1 MLKLLPFTFFS
12 YFYQLFFKD
21 LRNSILIFFLF
32 FLGLSLNNAQIFTW
46 KNPNIPK
53 DSASTKNDSILAI
66 KKDSILAFR
75 FGQDIFAKD
84 TMDFVKTQNRII
96 VDEAVLAK
104 NDTKRFLGEL
114 NSKGSIIRGIT
125 FGNNQGQSVQSSMD
139 LQISG
144 RLSKDVTVLAS
155 ISDHNLPIQ
164 ADGYTQTL
172 EEFDKIYMQLNIK
185 DKSILRAGHLDLV
198 DSKNYFAKYQ
208 RRSMGLQF
216 QTQFGTDNKTFVDIS
231 AGVARSEFHRIRFQG
246 IEGNQ
251 GPYRLTGKNGEQFIT
266 LISGSEQVFIDGIL
280 MKRGENQDYI
290 INYNTGEVTFTSFRP
305 IFQQNFITIS
315 FNYAN
320 RNYSRYLFTGK
331 LEHQREKFRVGLNW
345 FMENDNK
352 NAPLALNLSK
362 EDEQILADAGNDAN
376 LMYAPSGVVAEYDV
390 NKILYSLVPGPNGNY
405 YQFSTD
411 ATQTLYQVSFTY
423 FGANLGDYKLSQTTN
438 NGRVFEYVGPNLGD
452 YRAVRKL
459 PSPQKSQVYTVNSE
473 YLLKDGKIG
482 ADVSLSNYDINLFS
496 SKDSDQN
503 LGYAAR
509 IFGNKTFTKN
519 SWKGTPSFE
528 YQYIDRQFHILDRIN
543 DVEFSRDFNLTQEFN
558 GLTQNRFIFSFQ
570 NKWNNKSTLNYRVNY
585 LDERDSYKGI
595 KNDLDFGWIKGKFN
609 TKGNF
614 SYLNTNALLQD
625 TKFIRGGAGTE
636 YTGKKGSW
644 AVGGSMEHNEKKY
657 NDTDL
662 MDVTSFSWKELFVQ
676 KKIGD
681 SARTKL
687 LSKIYV
693 RDNDSV
699 RDNRLQNMN
708 RILGFMAESQIIK
721 TEKTTLNA
729 LLHYRKFFYKNDDVD
744 VNQNKDFVV
753 GNILYNQQLFK
764 NGMRLQAFYELGN
777 GQEAQREFQ
786 YIKVTDGQ
794 GVYKWTDYNGDG
806 VQQLDEFEI
815 AEYSDLAQYIRI
827 YTNSVRYIP
836 SNKNKLQLALFVNPS
851 VIFSSENKFLKRW
864 NFNISLNSQN
874 SFYKK
879 DKVLVLNPFE
889 KGENQIL
896 KNQNILMSAQFNPT
910 EKSGWNGNYRFIQND
925 NLINANFSNE
935 ERNQTSHFVNI
946 GYWFNKEFRI
956 DWENS
961 VHDLQNSSQLFAT
974 RDYRLNNFETK
985 PKATYKFTDAIQA
998 EFSSAYREKQR
1009 KDGEELL
1016 KAFDI
1021 TGTIQWER
1029 KKTSIRGNFSF
1040 INNDFTGNSFSIV
1053 GNQML
1058 DGLKP
1063 GKNQVWSV
1071 FIQQAINSFLQLN
1084 LNYEGRNS
1092 GERTIHIGSMQVKAS
1107 F

>member
-1 MLKLLPFTFFS
+1 MRNFILLFVFFS
-12 YFYQLFFKD
+12 LG
-21 LRNSILIFFLF
+21 IFS
-32 FLGLSLNNAQIFTW
+32 GNAQVFSW
-46 KNPNIPK
+46 KNPNVPE
-53 DSASTKNDSILAI
+53 DSIKRDSILAAR
-66 KKDSILAFR
+66 LE
-75 FGQDIFAKD
+75 QDIFAKD
-84 TMDFVKTQNRII
+84 TLDFIRTNNKI
-96 VDEAVLAK
+96 VIDEAVLAK
-104 NDTKRFLGEL
+104 NDKKRFLGEL

-144 RLSKDVTVLAS
+144 RLSKDVTILAS

-172 EEFDKIYMQLNIK
+172 EEFDKIYIQLNIK

-198 DSKNYFAKYQ
+198 EAKNYFAKYQ
-208 RRSMGLQF
+208 RRSMGIQF
-216 QTQFGTDNKTFVDIS
+216 QTELGKENKTFIDVS
-231 AGVARSEFHRIRFQG
+231 AGVARSEFHRVRFQG
-246 IEGNQ
+246 VEGNQ
-251 GPYRLTGKNGEQFIT
+251 GPYRLTGKNGEKFIT

-315 FNYAN
+315 YNYAN

-331 LEHQREKFRVGLNW
+331 LEHQREKFKVGLNW

-352 NAPLALNLSK
+352 NAPLSLNLSK
-362 EDEQILADAGNDAN
+362 EDEQILADAGNDPN
-376 LMYAPSGVVAEYDV
+376 LMYAPSGVLTEYDV
-390 NKILYSLVPGPNGNY
+390 NKILYRKNAAGNY
-405 YQFSTD
+405 EFSTD
-411 ATQTLYQVSFTY
+411 QNEPLYQVSFTY
-423 FGANLGDYKLSQTTN
+423 FGVNQGDYKTAQTTN
-438 NGRVFEYVGPNLGD
+438 NGRVFEYVGPNAGD

-459 PSPQKSQVYTVNSE
+459 PSPQKSQVFSLNSE
-473 YLLKDGKIG
+473 YLLNEGKIG
-482 ADVSLSNYDINLFS
+482 ADISLSNYDVNLFS

-503 LGYAAR
+503 IGYAYR
-509 IFGNKTFTKN
+509 IFGNKSFTKN
-519 SWKGTPSFE
+519 NWKGTPSFE

-558 GLTQNRFIFSFQ
+558 KKTQNRFIFSFL
-570 NKWNNKSTLNYRVNY
+570 NKWNNKSTLNYRINY
-585 LDERDSYKGI
+585 LNEQDSYKGI
-595 KNDLDFGWIKGKFN
+595 KNDLDFGWISGKFF
-609 TKGNF
+609 TKGTL
-614 SYLNTNALLQD
+614 SYLSTNATLQD
-625 TKFIRGGAGTE
+625 TKFIRGGVSTE

-644 AVGGSMEHNEKKY
+644 TIGGSMEHNEKKY
-657 NDTDL
+657 NDSQL

-681 SARTKL
+681 STRTKL
-687 LSKIYV
+687 LAKVYM

-708 RILGFMAESQIIK
+708 NILGVMAESQIIK
-721 TEKTTLNA
+721 NERTSLNV
-729 LLHYRKFFYKNDDVD
+729 LIHYRKFFYQNVD
-744 VNQNKDFVV
+744 PNVTTRNNDFVV
-753 GNILYNQQLFK
+753 GNILYNQQLFR

-794 GVYKWTDYNGDG
+794 GIYKWTDYNGDG
-806 VQQLDEFEI
+806 IQQLDEFEI
-815 AEYSDLAQYIRI
+815 AEYSDLAKYIRV

-836 SNKNKLQLALFVNPS
+836 SNKNKLQLALFVNPAI
-851 VIFSSENKFLKRW
+851 VFNSENKFLKRW
-864 NFNISLNSQN
+864 NFNVSLNSQN

-889 KGENQIL
+889 KNSDQIL
-896 KNQNILMSAQFNPT
+896 KNQNILASVQFNPT
-910 EKSGWNGNYRFIQND
+910 DKSGWNGNYRFITND
-925 NLINANFSNE
+925 NLINANFTNE
-935 ERNQTSHFVNI
+935 ERQQTSQFVNI
-946 GYWFNKEFRI
+946 GYWFNKEFRV

-961 VHDLQNSSQLFAT
+961 VHDIKNSSQQFTT

-998 EFSSAYREKQR
+998 ELSSAYRQKKR
-1009 KDGEELL
+1009 LDGEELL
-1016 KAFDI
+1016 KAFDV

-1040 INNDFTGNSFSIV
+1040 INNNFNGNNFSIV

-1071 FIQQAINSFLQLN
+1071 FIQQAINSFIQLN

-1092 GERTIHIGSMQVKAS
+1092 GDRTIHIGSMQVKAS

>member
-1 MLKLLPFTFFS
+1 MRNFILLFVFFS
-12 YFYQLFFKD
+12 LG
-21 LRNSILIFFLF
+21 IFS
-32 FLGLSLNNAQIFTW
+32 GNAQVFSW
-46 KNPNIPK
+46 KNPNVPE
-53 DSASTKNDSILAI
+53 DSIKRDSILAAR
-66 KKDSILAFR
+66 LE
-75 FGQDIFAKD
+75 QDIFAKD
-84 TMDFVKTQNRII
+84 TLDFIRTNNKI
-96 VDEAVLAK
+96 VIDEAVLAK
-104 NDTKRFLGEL
+104 NDKKRFLGEL

-144 RLSKDVTVLAS
+144 RLSKDVTILAS

-172 EEFDKIYMQLNIK
+172 EEFDKIYIQLNIK

-198 DSKNYFAKYQ
+198 EAKNYFAKYQ
-208 RRSMGLQF
+208 RRSMGIQF
-216 QTQFGTDNKTFVDIS
+216 QTELGKENKTFIDVS
-231 AGVARSEFHRIRFQG
+231 AGVARSEFHRVRFQG
-246 IEGNQ
+246 VEGNQ

-315 FNYAN
+315 YNYAN

-331 LEHQREKFRVGLNW
+331 LEHQREKFKVGLNW

-352 NAPLALNLSK
+352 NAPLSLNLSK
-362 EDEQILADAGNDAN
+362 EDEQILADAGNDPN
-376 LMYAPSGVVAEYDV
+376 LMYAPSGVLTEYDV
-390 NKILYSLVPGPNGNY
+390 NKILYRKNAAGNY
-405 YQFSTD
+405 EFSTD
-411 ATQTLYQVSFTY
+411 QNEPLYQVSFTY
-423 FGANLGDYKLSQTTN
+423 FGVNQGDYKTAQTTN
-438 NGRVFEYVGPNLGD
+438 NGRVFEYVGPNAGD

-459 PSPQKSQVYTVNSE
+459 PSPQKSQVFSLNSE
-473 YLLKDGKIG
+473 YLLNEGKIG
-482 ADVSLSNYDINLFS
+482 ADISLSNYDVNLFS

-503 LGYAAR
+503 IGYAYR
-509 IFGNKTFTKN
+509 IFGNKSFTKN
-519 SWKGTPSFE
+519 NWKGTPSFE

-558 GLTQNRFIFSFQ
+558 KKTQNRFIFSFL
-570 NKWNNKSTLNYRVNY
+570 NKWNNKSTLNYRINY
-585 LDERDSYKGI
+585 LNEQDSYKGI
-595 KNDLDFGWIKGKFN
+595 KNDLDFGWISGKFF
-609 TKGNF
+609 TKGTL
-614 SYLNTNALLQD
+614 SYLSTNATLQD
-625 TKFIRGGAGTE
+625 TKFIRGGVSTE

-644 AVGGSMEHNEKKY
+644 TIGGSMEHNEKKY
-657 NDTDL
+657 NDSQL

-681 SARTKL
+681 STRTKL
-687 LSKIYV
+687 LAKVYM

-708 RILGFMAESQIIK
+708 NILGVMAESQIIK
-721 TEKTTLNA
+721 NERTSLNV
-729 LLHYRKFFYKNDDVD
+729 LIHYRKFFYQNVD
-744 VNQNKDFVV
+744 PNVTTRNNDFVV
-753 GNILYNQQLFK
+753 GNILYNQQLFR

-794 GVYKWTDYNGDG
+794 GIYKWTDYNGDG
-806 VQQLDEFEI
+806 IQQLDEFEI
-815 AEYSDLAQYIRI
+815 AEYSDLAKYIRV

-836 SNKNKLQLALFVNPS
+836 SNKNKLQLALFVNPAI
-851 VIFSSENKFLKRW
+851 VFNSENKFLKRW
-864 NFNISLNSQN
+864 NFNVSLNSQN

-889 KGENQIL
+889 KNSDQIL
-896 KNQNILMSAQFNPT
+896 KNQNILASVQFNPT
-910 EKSGWNGNYRFIQND
+910 DKSGWNGNYRFITND

-935 ERNQTSHFVNI
+935 ERQQTSQFVNI
-946 GYWFNKEFRI
+946 GYWFNKEFRV

-961 VHDLQNSSQLFAT
+961 VHDIKNSSQQFTT

-998 EFSSAYREKQR
+998 ELSSAYRQKKR
-1009 KDGEELL
+1009 LDGEELL
-1016 KAFDI
+1016 KAFDV

-1040 INNDFTGNSFSIV
+1040 INNNFNGNNFSIV

-1071 FIQQAINSFLQLN
+1071 FIQQAINSFIQLN

-1092 GERTIHIGSMQVKAS
+1092 GDRTIHIGSMQVKAS

>member
-1 MLKLLPFTFFS
+1 MRNFILLFVFFS
-12 YFYQLFFKD
+12 LG
-21 LRNSILIFFLF
+21 IFS
-32 FLGLSLNNAQIFTW
+32 GNAQVFSW
-46 KNPNIPK
+46 KNPNVPE
-53 DSASTKNDSILAI
+53 DSIKRDSILAAR
-66 KKDSILAFR
+66 LE
-75 FGQDIFAKD
+75 QDIFAKD
-84 TMDFVKTQNRII
+84 TLDFIRTNNKI
-96 VDEAVLAK
+96 VIDEAVLAK
-104 NDTKRFLGEL
+104 NDKKRFLGEL

-144 RLSKDVTVLAS
+144 RLSKDVTILAS

-172 EEFDKIYMQLNIK
+172 EEFDKIYIQLNIK

-198 DSKNYFAKYQ
+198 EAKNYFAKYQ
-208 RRSMGLQF
+208 RRSMGIQF
-216 QTQFGTDNKTFVDIS
+216 QTELGKENKTFIDVS
-231 AGVARSEFHRIRFQG
+231 AGVARSEFHRVRFQG
-246 IEGNQ
+246 VEGNQ

-315 FNYAN
+315 YNYAN

-331 LEHQREKFRVGLNW
+331 LEHQREKFKVGLNW

-352 NAPLALNLSK
+352 NAPLSLNLSK
-362 EDEQILADAGNDAN
+362 EDEQILADAGNDPN
-376 LMYAPSGVVAEYDV
+376 LMYAPSGVLTEYDV
-390 NKILYSLVPGPNGNY
+390 NKILYRKNAAGNY
-405 YQFSTD
+405 EFSTD
-411 ATQTLYQVSFTY
+411 QNEPLYQVSFTY
-423 FGANLGDYKLSQTTN
+423 FGVNQGDYKTAQTTN
-438 NGRVFEYVGPNLGD
+438 NGRVFEYVGPNAGD

-459 PSPQKSQVYTVNSE
+459 PSPQKSQVFSLNSE
-473 YLLKDGKIG
+473 YLLNEGKIG
-482 ADVSLSNYDINLFS
+482 ADISLSNYDVNLFS

-503 LGYAAR
+503 IGYAYR
-509 IFGNKTFTKN
+509 IFGNKSFTKN
-519 SWKGTPSFE
+519 NWKGTPSFE

-543 DVEFSRDFNLTQEFN
+543 DVEFSRDFNLAQEFN
-558 GLTQNRFIFSFQ
+558 KKTQNRFIFSFL
-570 NKWNNKSTLNYRVNY
+570 NKWNNKSTLNYRINY
-585 LDERDSYKGI
+585 LNEQDSYKGI
-595 KNDLDFGWIKGKFN
+595 KNDLDFGWISGKFF
-609 TKGNF
+609 TKGTL
-614 SYLNTNALLQD
+614 SYLSTNATLQD
-625 TKFIRGGAGTE
+625 TKFIRGGVSTE

-644 AVGGSMEHNEKKY
+644 TIGGSMEHNEKKY
-657 NDTDL
+657 NDSQL

-681 SARTKL
+681 STRTKL
-687 LSKIYV
+687 LAKVYM

-708 RILGFMAESQIIK
+708 NILGVMAESQIIK
-721 TEKTTLNA
+721 NERTSLNV
-729 LLHYRKFFYKNDDVD
+729 LIHYRKFFY
-744 VNQNKDFVV
+744 QNIDPNVTTRNNDFVV
-753 GNILYNQQLFK
+753 GNILYNQQLFR

-794 GVYKWTDYNGDG
+794 GIYKWTDYNGDG
-806 VQQLDEFEI
+806 IQQLDEFEI
-815 AEYSDLAQYIRI
+815 AEYSDLAKYIRV

-836 SNKNKLQLALFVNPS
+836 SNKNKLQLALFVNPAI
-851 VIFSSENKFLKRW
+851 VFNSENKFLKRW
-864 NFNISLNSQN
+864 NFNVSLNSQN

-889 KGENQIL
+889 KNSDQIL
-896 KNQNILMSAQFNPT
+896 KNQNILASVQFNPT
-910 EKSGWNGNYRFIQND
+910 DKSGWNGNYRFITND

-935 ERNQTSHFVNI
+935 ERQQTSQFVNI
-946 GYWFNKEFRI
+946 GYWFNKEFRV

-961 VHDLQNSSQLFAT
+961 VHDIKNSSQQFTT

-998 EFSSAYREKQR
+998 ELSSAYRQKKR
-1009 KDGEELL
+1009 LDGEELL
-1016 KAFDI
+1016 KAFDV

-1040 INNDFTGNSFSIV
+1040 INNNFNGNNFSIV

-1071 FIQQAINSFLQLN
+1071 FIQQAINSFIQLN

-1092 GERTIHIGSMQVKAS
+1092 GDRTIHIGSMQVKAS

>member
-1 MLKLLPFTFFS
+1 MRNIFILFIVFF
-12 YFYQLFFKD
+12 FG
-21 LRNSILIFFLF
+21 IFS
-32 FLGLSLNNAQIFTW
+32 GNAQVFSW
-46 KNPNIPK
+46 KNPNVPE
-53 DSASTKNDSILAI
+53 DSL
-66 KKDSILAFR
+66 KKDSILAAKLE
-75 FGQDIFAKD
+75 QDIFVKD
-84 TMDFVKTQNRII
+84 TLDFIRTHNRIV

-104 NDTKRFLGEL
+104 NDKKRFLGEL

-144 RLSKDVTVLAS
+144 RLSKDVTILAS

-185 DKSILRAGHLDLV
+185 DKSILRAGHLDLME
-198 DSKNYFAKYQ
+198 SKNYFAKYQ
-208 RRSMGLQF
+208 RRSMGIQF
-216 QTQFGTDNKTFVDIS
+216 QTEFGKENKTFVDIS

-246 IEGNQ
+246 VEGNQ

-280 MKRGENQDYI
+280 MKRGENQDYV

-315 FNYAN
+315 YNYAN

-331 LEHQREKFRVGLNW
+331 LEHQREKFKVGLNW

-352 NAPLALNLSK
+352 NAPLALSLSK
-362 EDEQILADAGNDAN
+362 EDEQILANAGNDPN
-376 LMYAPSGVVAEYDV
+376 LMYAPSGVVTEYDV
-390 NKILYSLVPGPNGNY
+390 NKILYRLNPAGNFY
-405 YQFSTD
+405 ELSTD
-411 ATQTLYQVSFTY
+411 PNETLYQVSFTY
-423 FGANLGDYKLSQTTN
+423 FGANQGDYKTAKTTN
-438 NGRVFEYVGPNLGD
+438 NGRVFEYVGPNAGD

-459 PSPQKSQVYTVNSE
+459 PSPQKSQVFSLNSE
-473 YLLKDGKIG
+473 YLLEDGRIG
-482 ADVSLSNYDINLFS
+482 ADISLSNYDVNLFS

-503 LGYAAR
+503 TGYAYR
-509 IFGNKTFTKN
+509 VFGNKTFTKS

-528 YQYIDRQFHILDRIN
+528 YQYIDKQFHILDRIN

-558 GLTQNRFIFSFQ
+558 KKTQNRFIFSFL
-570 NKWNNKSTLNYRVNY
+570 NKWNNKSTLNYRINY
-585 LDERDSYKGI
+585 LNEQDSYKGI
-595 KNDLDFGWIKGKFN
+595 KNDLDFGWITGKFF
-609 TKGNF
+609 TKGNL
-614 SYLNTNALLQD
+614 SYLSTNATLQD
-625 TKFIRGGAGTE
+625 TKFIRGGISTE
-636 YTGKKGSW
+636 FTGKKGSW
-644 AVGGSMEHNEKKY
+644 AIGGSMEHNEKKY
-657 NDTDL
+657 NDTQL
-662 MDVTSFSWKELFVQ
+662 MDVTSFSWKEIFVQ

-681 SARTKL
+681 STRTKL
-687 LSKIYV
+687 LAKVYM

-708 RILGFMAESQIIK
+708 NILGVMAESQIIK
-721 TEKTTLNA
+721 TERTTLNA
-729 LLHYRKFFYKNDDVD
+729 LIHYRKFFYSGMEGDMTRN
-744 VNQNKDFVV
+744 NDFVV
-753 GNILYNQQLFK
+753 GNILYNQQLFR

-806 VQQLDEFEI
+806 IQQLDEFEI
-815 AEYSDLAQYIRI
+815 AEYSDLAKYIRV

-836 SNKNKLQLALFVNPS
+836 SNKNKLQLALFVNPAI
-851 VIFSSENKFLKRW
+851 VFNSENAFLKRW

-889 KGENQIL
+889 KNSDQIL
-896 KNQNILMSAQFNPT
+896 KNQNILTSVQFNPT
-910 EKSGWNGNYRFIQND
+910 DKSGWNGNYRFITND

-935 ERNQTSHFVNI
+935 EREQTSHFLNI
-946 GYWFNKEFRI
+946 GYWFNKEFRV

-961 VHDLQNSSQLFAT
+961 VHDIKNTSQLFLT

-985 PKATYKFTDAIQA
+985 PKATYKFTDALQA
-998 EFSSAYREKQR
+998 ELSSAYRQKKR
-1009 KDGEELL
+1009 IDGEELL
-1016 KAFDI
+1016 KAFDV
-1021 TGTIQWER
+1021 TGTIQWEFR
-1029 KKTSIRGNFSF
+1029 KTSIRGNFSF
-1040 INNDFTGNSFSIV
+1040 INNNFNGNNFSIV

-1071 FIQQAINSFLQLN
+1071 FIQQAINSFIQLN

>member
-1 MLKLLPFTFFS
+1 M
-12 YFYQLFFKD
+12 
-21 LRNSILIFFLF
+21 RNSVLIFLVF
-32 FLGLSLNNAQIFTW
+32 FLGLSLDNAQIFSW

-53 DSASTKNDSILAI
+53 DSVLAAR
-66 KKDSILAFR
+66 LE
-75 FGQDIFAKD
+75 QDLFAKD
-84 TMDFVKTQNRII
+84 TMDFVKTSNRIF
-96 VDEAVLAK
+96 VDEAVLAR
-104 NDTKRFLGEL
+104 NDKKRFLGEL

-144 RLSKDVTVLAS
+144 KLSKDVTILAS

-198 DSKNYFAKYQ
+198 DDKNYFAKYP

-216 QTQFGTDNKTFVDIS
+216 QTQFGTENKTFVDVS
-231 AGVARSEFHRIRFQG
+231 MGVARSEFHRIRFQG
-246 IEGNQ
+246 VEGNQ

-331 LEHQREKFRVGLNW
+331 LEHQREKFRIGLNW

-362 EDEQILADAGNDAN
+362 EDEQILADAGNDPN

-390 NKILYSLVPGPNGNY
+390 NKILYSLVQDPGGNY

-411 ATQTLYQVSFTY
+411 VTQTLYQVSFTY
-423 FGANLGDYKLSQTTN
+423 FGVNLGDYKLTQTTN
-438 NGRVFEYVGPNLGD
+438 NGRVFEYVGPNSGD

-459 PSPQKSQVYTVNSE
+459 PSPQKSQVYTLSSE
-473 YLLKDGKIG
+473 YLLKEGKIG
-482 ADVSLSNYDINLFS
+482 ADISLSNYDLNLFS

-528 YQYIDRQFHILDRIN
+528 YQYIDKQFHILDRIN
-543 DVEFSRDFNLTQEFN
+543 DVEFSRDFNLAQEFS
-558 GLTQNRFIFSFQ
+558 GRTQNRFIFNFL

-585 LDERDSYKGI
+585 LDEEDAYKGL
-595 KNDLDFGWIKGKFN
+595 KNDLDFGWIKGKFL
-609 TKGNF
+609 TKGNL
-614 SYLNTNALLQD
+614 SYLNTTATLQD
-625 TKFIRGGAGTE
+625 TKFIRGGATTE

-644 AVGGSMEHNEKKY
+644 ALGGSMEHNEKKF
-657 NDTDL
+657 NETQL

-681 SARTKL
+681 STRTKL
-687 LSKIYV
+687 LAKMYI

-699 RDNRLQNMN
+699 RDNRLQSMN
-708 RILGFMAESQIIK
+708 RILGFMAESQLIK

-729 LLHYRKFFYKNDDVD
+729 LIHYRKFFYKTEDVD
-744 VNQNKDFVV
+744 MNQNKDFVV
-753 GNILYNQQLFK
+753 GNLLYNQQLFK

-794 GVYKWTDYNGDG
+794 GIYKWTDYNGDG

-851 VIFSSENKFLKRW
+851 IIFNSENKFLKRW
-864 NFNISLNSQN
+864 NFNVSLNSQN
-874 SFYKK
+874 SYLKRE
-879 DKVLVLNPFE
+879 KVLVLNPFE
-889 KGENQIL
+889 KSDDQIL
-896 KNQNILMSAQFNPT
+896 KNQNILASVQFNPT
-910 EKSGWNGNYRFIQND
+910 EKSGWNGNYRFIANN

-935 ERNQTSHFVNI
+935 ERNQTSHFVNL
-946 GYWFNKEFRI
+946 GYWFNKEFRV

-998 EFSSAYREKQR
+998 EFSSAYRKKKR
-1009 KDGEELL
+1009 MDGEELL

-1029 KKTSIRGNFSF
+1029 KKTSIRGNFSY
-1040 INNDFTGNSFSIV
+1040 INNDFTGNNFSIV

-1071 FIQQAINSFLQLN
+1071 FVQQAINSFLQLN

-1092 GERTIHIGSMQVKAS
+1092 GDRTIHIGSMQIKAS

>member
-1 MLKLLPFTFFS
+1 M
-12 YFYQLFFKD
+12 
-21 LRNSILIFFLF
+21 RNFIILIVFF
-32 FLGLSLNNAQIFTW
+32 FLGIFSGNAQVFSW
-46 KNPNIPK
+46 KNPNVSE
-53 DSASTKNDSILAI
+53 DSIKRDSILAAR
-66 KKDSILAFR
+66 LE
-75 FGQDIFAKD
+75 QDLFAKD
-84 TMDFVKTQNRII
+84 TLDFIRTNNKILI
-96 VDEAVLAK
+96 DEAVLAK
-104 NDTKRFLGEL
+104 NDKKRFLGEL

-144 RLSKDVTVLAS
+144 RLSKDVTILAS

-185 DKSILRAGHLDLV
+185 EKSILRAGHLDLV
-198 DSKNYFAKYQ
+198 EAKNYFAKYQ
-208 RRSMGLQF
+208 RRSMGIQF
-216 QTQFGTDNKTFVDIS
+216 QTEIGKDNKTFVDIS

-246 IEGNQ
+246 VEGNQ

-315 FNYAN
+315 YNYAN

-331 LEHQREKFRVGLNW
+331 LEHQRERFKVGLNW

-352 NAPLALNLSK
+352 NAPLALSLSK
-362 EDEQILADAGNDAN
+362 EDEQILAEAGNDPN
-376 LMYAPSGVVAEYDV
+376 LMYAPSGVITEYDV
-390 NKILYSLVPGPNGNY
+390 NKILYRLNPAGNY
-405 YQFSTD
+405 EFSTD
-411 ATQTLYQVSFTY
+411 SSLTLYQVSFTY
-423 FGANLGDYKLSQTTN
+423 FGVNLGDYKIAQTTN
-438 NGRVFEYVGPNLGD
+438 NGRVFQYVGPNQGD

-459 PSPQKSQVYTVNSE
+459 PSPQKSQVYSLNSE
-473 YLLKDGKIG
+473 YLLNDGKIG
-482 ADVSLSNYDINLFS
+482 ADISLSNYDVNLFS

-503 LGYAAR
+503 IGYAWR
-509 IFGNKTFTKN
+509 IFGNKSFTKN
-519 SWKGTPSFE
+519 AWKGTPSFE
-528 YQYIDRQFHILDRIN
+528 YQYIDKQFHILDRIN
-543 DVEFSRDFNLTQEFN
+543 DVEFSRDFNLAQEFN
-558 GLTQNRFIFSFQ
+558 KKTQNRFIFSFL

-585 LDERDSYKGI
+585 LNEQNSYKGI
-595 KNDLDFGWIKGKFN
+595 KNDLDFGWITGKFF
-609 TKGNF
+609 TKGNL
-614 SYLNTNALLQD
+614 SYLNTNATLQD
-625 TKFIRGGAGTE
+625 TKFIRGGISTE
-636 YTGKKGSW
+636 FAGKKGSW
-644 AVGGSMEHNEKKY
+644 TIGGSMEHNEKKY
-657 NDTDL
+657 NDTQL
-662 MDVTSFSWKELFVQ
+662 MDVTSFSWKEIFLQ

-681 SARTKL
+681 STRTKL
-687 LSKIYV
+687 LAKVYM

-708 RILGFMAESQIIK
+708 NILGFMAESQIIK
-721 TEKTTLNA
+721 TERTTLNA
-729 LLHYRKFFYKNDDVD
+729 LIHYRKFFYSGAEGDVSR
-744 VNQNKDFVV
+744 NNDFVV
-753 GNILYNQQLFK
+753 GNILYNQQLFR

-794 GVYKWTDYNGDG
+794 GIYKWTDYNGDG
-806 VQQLDEFEI
+806 IQQLDEFEI
-815 AEYSDLAQYIRI
+815 AEYSDLAKYIRV

-836 SNKNKLQLALFVNPS
+836 SNKNKLQLALFVNPAI
-851 VIFSSENKFLKRW
+851 VFNSENAFLKRW

-889 KGENQIL
+889 KNSDQIL
-896 KNQNILMSAQFNPT
+896 KNQNILTSVQFNPT
-910 EKSGWNGNYRFIQND
+910 DKSGWNGNYRMIIND

-935 ERNQTSHFVNI
+935 EREQTSHFLNI
-946 GYWFNKEFRI
+946 GYWFNKEFRV

-961 VHDLQNSSQLFAT
+961 VHDIKNSSQLFAT

-998 EFSSAYREKQR
+998 ELSSAFRQKQR
-1009 KDGEELL
+1009 IDGEELL
-1016 KAFDI
+1016 KAFDV

-1029 KKTSIRGNFSF
+1029 RKTSIRGNFSF
-1040 INNDFTGNSFSIV
+1040 ISNNFTGNNFSIV

-1071 FIQQAINSFLQLN
+1071 FIQQAINSFIQLN

-1092 GERTIHIGSMQVKAS
+1092 GDRTIHIGSMQVKAS

>member
-1 MLKLLPFTFFS
+1 MRNIFI
-12 YFYQLFFKD
+12 LFVV
-21 LRNSILIFFLF
+21 FLF
-32 FLGLSLNNAQIFTW
+32 GIFSGNAQVFSW
-46 KNPNIPK
+46 KNPNVPE
-53 DSASTKNDSILAI
+53 DSI
-66 KKDSILAFR
+66 KKDSILAAKLE
-75 FGQDIFAKD
+75 QDIFVKD
-84 TMDFVKTQNRII
+84 TLDFIRTHNRIV

-104 NDTKRFLGEL
+104 NDKKRFLGEL

-144 RLSKDVTVLAS
+144 RLSKDVTILAS

-198 DSKNYFAKYQ
+198 ESKNYFAKYQ
-208 RRSMGLQF
+208 RRSMGIQF
-216 QTQFGTDNKTFVDIS
+216 QTEFGKDNKTFVDIS

-246 IEGNQ
+246 VEGNQ

-280 MKRGENQDYI
+280 MKRGENQDYV

-315 FNYAN
+315 YNYAN

-331 LEHQREKFRVGLNW
+331 LEHQREKFKVGLNW

-352 NAPLALNLSK
+352 NAPLALSLSK
-362 EDEQILADAGNDAN
+362 EDEQILANAGNDPN
-376 LMYAPSGVVAEYDV
+376 LMYAPSGVVTEYDV
-390 NKILYSLVPGPNGNY
+390 NKILYRLNPAGNFYELSADPNE
-405 YQFSTD
+405 
-411 ATQTLYQVSFTY
+411 TLYQVSFTY
-423 FGANLGDYKLSQTTN
+423 FGANQGDYKTAQTTN
-438 NGRVFEYVGPNLGD
+438 NGRVFEYVGPNAGD

-459 PSPQKSQVYTVNSE
+459 PSPQKSQVFSLNSE
-473 YLLKDGKIG
+473 YLLEDGKIG
-482 ADVSLSNYDINLFS
+482 ADISLSNYDVNLFS

-503 LGYAAR
+503 TGYAYR
-509 IFGNKTFTKN
+509 VFGNKTFTKS

-528 YQYIDRQFHILDRIN
+528 YQYIDKQFHILDRIN

-558 GLTQNRFIFSFQ
+558 KKTQNRFIFSFL
-570 NKWNNKSTLNYRVNY
+570 NKWNNKSTLNYRINY
-585 LDERDSYKGI
+585 LNEKDSYKGI
-595 KNDLDFGWIKGKFN
+595 KNDLDFGWITGRFF
-609 TKGNF
+609 TKGNL
-614 SYLNTNALLQD
+614 SYLSTNATLQD
-625 TKFIRGGAGTE
+625 TKFVRGGISTE
-636 YTGKKGSW
+636 FTGKKGSW
-644 AVGGSMEHNEKKY
+644 AIGGSMEHNEKKY
-657 NDTDL
+657 NDTQL
-662 MDVTSFSWKELFVQ
+662 MDVTSFSWKEIFVQ

-681 SARTKL
+681 STRTKL
-687 LSKIYV
+687 LAKVYM

-708 RILGFMAESQIIK
+708 KILGVMAESQIIK
-721 TEKTTLNA
+721 TERTTLNA
-729 LLHYRKFFYKNDDVD
+729 LIHYRKFFYSGIEGDATRN
-744 VNQNKDFVV
+744 NDFVV
-753 GNILYNQQLFK
+753 GNILYNQQLFR

-806 VQQLDEFEI
+806 IQQLDEFEI
-815 AEYSDLAQYIRI
+815 AEYSDLAQYIRV

-836 SNKNKLQLALFVNPS
+836 SNKNKLQLALFVNPAI
-851 VIFSSENKFLKRW
+851 VFNSENAFLKRW

-889 KGENQIL
+889 KNSDQIL
-896 KNQNILMSAQFNPT
+896 KNQNILTSVQFNPT
-910 EKSGWNGNYRFIQND
+910 DKSGWNGNYRFITND

-935 ERNQTSHFVNI
+935 EREQTSHFLNI

-961 VHDLQNSSQLFAT
+961 VHDIKNSSQLFAT

-985 PKATYKFTDAIQA
+985 PKATYKFTDALQA
-998 EFSSAYREKQR
+998 ELSSAYRQKKR
-1009 KDGEELL
+1009 IDGEELL
-1016 KAFDI
+1016 KAFDV
-1021 TGTIQWER
+1021 TGTVQWEFR
-1029 KKTSIRGNFSF
+1029 KTSIRGNFSF
-1040 INNDFTGNSFSIV
+1040 INNNFNGNNFSIV

-1071 FIQQAINSFLQLN
+1071 FIQQALNSFIQLN

>member
-1 MLKLLPFTFFS
+1 MRNIFI
-12 YFYQLFFKD
+12 LFVV
-21 LRNSILIFFLF
+21 FLF
-32 FLGLSLNNAQIFTW
+32 GIFSGNAQVFSW
-46 KNPNIPK
+46 KNPNVPE
-53 DSASTKNDSILAI
+53 DSI
-66 KKDSILAFR
+66 KKDSILAAKLE
-75 FGQDIFAKD
+75 QDIFVKD
-84 TMDFVKTQNRII
+84 TLDFIRTHNRIV

-104 NDTKRFLGEL
+104 NDKKRFLGEL

-144 RLSKDVTVLAS
+144 RLSKDVTILAS

-198 DSKNYFAKYQ
+198 ESKNYFAKYQ
-208 RRSMGLQF
+208 RRSMGIQF
-216 QTQFGTDNKTFVDIS
+216 QTEFGKDNKTFVDIS

-246 IEGNQ
+246 VEGNQ

-280 MKRGENQDYI
+280 MKRGENQDYV

-315 FNYAN
+315 YNYAN

-331 LEHQREKFRVGLNW
+331 LEHQREKFKVGLNW

-352 NAPLALNLSK
+352 NAPLALSLSK
-362 EDEQILADAGNDAN
+362 EDEQILANAGNDPN
-376 LMYAPSGVVAEYDV
+376 LMYAPSGVVTEYDV
-390 NKILYSLVPGPNGNY
+390 NKILYRLNPAGNFYELSADPNE
-405 YQFSTD
+405 
-411 ATQTLYQVSFTY
+411 TLYQVSFTY
-423 FGANLGDYKLSQTTN
+423 FGANQGDYKTAQTTN
-438 NGRVFEYVGPNLGD
+438 NGRVFEYVGPNAGD

-459 PSPQKSQVYTVNSE
+459 PSPQKSQVFSLNSE
-473 YLLKDGKIG
+473 YLLEDGKIG
-482 ADVSLSNYDINLFS
+482 ADISLSNYDVNLFS

-503 LGYAAR
+503 TGYAYR
-509 IFGNKTFTKN
+509 VFGNKTFTKS

-528 YQYIDRQFHILDRIN
+528 YQYIDKQFHILDRIN

-558 GLTQNRFIFSFQ
+558 KKTQNRFIFSFL
-570 NKWNNKSTLNYRVNY
+570 NKWNNKSTLNYRINY
-585 LDERDSYKGI
+585 LNEKDSYKGI
-595 KNDLDFGWIKGKFN
+595 KNDLDFGWITGRFF
-609 TKGNF
+609 TKGNL
-614 SYLNTNALLQD
+614 SYLSTNATLQD
-625 TKFIRGGAGTE
+625 TKFVRGGISTE
-636 YTGKKGSW
+636 FTGKKGSW
-644 AVGGSMEHNEKKY
+644 AIGGSMEHNEKKY
-657 NDTDL
+657 NDTQL
-662 MDVTSFSWKELFVQ
+662 MDVTSFSWKEIFVQ

-681 SARTKL
+681 STRTKL
-687 LSKIYV
+687 LAKVYM

-708 RILGFMAESQIIK
+708 KILGVMAESQIIK
-721 TEKTTLNA
+721 TERTTLNA
-729 LLHYRKFFYKNDDVD
+729 LIHYRKFFYSGIEGDVTR
-744 VNQNKDFVV
+744 NNDFVV
-753 GNILYNQQLFK
+753 GNILYNQQLFR

-806 VQQLDEFEI
+806 IQQLDEFEI
-815 AEYSDLAQYIRI
+815 AEYSDLAQYIRV

-836 SNKNKLQLALFVNPS
+836 SNKNKLQLALFVNPAI
-851 VIFSSENKFLKRW
+851 VFNSENAFLKRW

-889 KGENQIL
+889 KNSDQIL
-896 KNQNILMSAQFNPT
+896 KNQNILTSVQFNPT
-910 EKSGWNGNYRFIQND
+910 DKSGWNGNYRFITND

-935 ERNQTSHFVNI
+935 EREQTSHFLNI

-961 VHDLQNSSQLFAT
+961 VHDIKNSSQLFAT

-985 PKATYKFTDAIQA
+985 PKATYKFTDALQA
-998 EFSSAYREKQR
+998 ELSSAYRQKKR
-1009 KDGEELL
+1009 IDGEELL
-1016 KAFDI
+1016 KAFDV
-1021 TGTIQWER
+1021 TGTVQWEFR
-1029 KKTSIRGNFSF
+1029 KTSIRGNFSF
-1040 INNDFTGNSFSIV
+1040 INNNFNGNNFSIV

-1071 FIQQAINSFLQLN
+1071 FIQQALNSFIQLN

-1092 GERTIHIGSMQVKAS
+1092 GERTIHIGSIQVKAS